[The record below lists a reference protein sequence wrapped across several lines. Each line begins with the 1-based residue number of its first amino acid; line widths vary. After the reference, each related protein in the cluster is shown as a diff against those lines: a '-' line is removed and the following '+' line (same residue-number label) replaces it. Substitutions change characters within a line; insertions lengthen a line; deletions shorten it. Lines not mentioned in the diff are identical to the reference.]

1 VSSRDDLL
9 RDWWA
14 LLLPR
19 VRELVD
25 VVDPEGLLA
34 VGAPGDEYGSES
46 DTLTSLVVR
55 GQISEA
61 AVLEVWERAFGP
73 SSGLSQ
79 RPEVLALMTG
89 RLLDLRAAHPK
100 P

>member
-1 VSSRDDLL
+1 L
-9 RDWWA
+9 R
-14 LLLPR
+14 LR

-25 VVDPEGLLA
+25 AVDPEGLLA
-34 VGAPGDEYGSES
+34 VGAPADEYGRES

-55 GQISEA
+55 GQVSEA

-73 SSGLSQ
+73 GSGLSQ
-79 RPEVLALMTG
+79 QPEVLASMAG
-89 RLLDLRAAHPK
+89 RLLDLRAAHPQ